1 MKRLVCSIG
10 HMMRRIGTNDQRA
23 AAAETL
29 FGALLARSGSEQLP
43 PTALRILEAAVHV
56 LGRRGLTDLSV
67 ESICKVAGISR
78 ATLYRYFGNK
88 DDLLDAVGEF
98 ICRGFEAGLAAAA
111 VEEAEA
117 PSRFATVMRFLDS
130 YTSERAL
137 IRIFEADPSFHLVFF
152 RSQFPRHQ
160 AAVRTAL
167 DPVFDWIEAIDGV
180 VVDRAASAQRLVRLQ
195 MSRLLIPFDAAL
207 SAAWDRAISEPA
219 ATLRHWVL
227 AHPATPPTP
236 GTPAA

>member
-1 MKRLVCSIG
+1 MQ
-10 HMMRRIGTNDQRA
+10 HMMRRISTSDQRA
-23 AAAETL
+23 ASAETL
-29 FGALLARSGSEQLP
+29 FGALLARSGSDRLP
-43 PTALRILEAAVHV
+43 STALRILEAAVHV
-56 LGRRGLTDLSV
+56 LGRRGLSDLSV
-67 ESICKVAGISR
+67 ESICKVAGVSR
-78 ATLYRYFGNK
+78 ATLYRYFANK

-117 PSRFATVMRFLDS
+117 PGRFATVMRFLDR

-152 RSQFPRHQ
+152 RSQFPRHE
-160 AAVRTAL
+160 AAVRAAL
-167 DPVFDWIEAIDGV
+167 DPVFDSVEAIDRV

-195 MSRLLIPFDAAL
+195 MSRLLIPFDTAL

-219 ATLRHWVL
+219 ATMRHWIVTYPR
-227 AHPATPPTP
+227 AASAP
-236 GTPAA
+236 GTAAA